1 MTLPGLGP
9 SPYRSYEQLRLFL
22 IATVIFL
29 LTCVISY
36 TVWDIYREYQNTIR
50 SVEAQSQSYAQA
62 LKEHAERTLSEL
74 DFILQSIADQTA
86 QSGQLSR
93 LSRERLNEILR
104 RQHSRVSRHVSLAI
118 IDASGR
124 MLASTLSDHGPL
136 PMAED
141 RPFFQHHRATPSDQS
156 LVSPP
161 FISRLSGTWRF
172 ALTRRLSDRS
182 GTFAGVLVAAIDLT
196 YFEQLY
202 KSLATD
208 RNSRF
213 SLATLDGDY
222 LVLVP
227 GAEEIYRSGKKTAPF
242 FRKLTAT
249 IPAHTYHNRRSN
261 IAKEYR
267 IVSYHR
273 LDYYPVVAIMSFG
286 RDQSLADWRVTV
298 IRDTVIISVFSLAV
312 ILLVNTVLRQF
323 RLFDQRVQERTT
335 QLQLANAFLESEVQE
350 RLQAEQQLFE
360 HQKKINRMASELSLS
375 EDHER
380 DRIAGELHDQVGQR
394 LILCKIKLAQLA
406 EQASDNNTY
415 QGVLE
420 IDRLVEQSLQDI
432 RGLTFQ
438 LRPPILANAGLRPAL
453 EWLGQE
459 LQRDYGLEV
468 RFDFYEPVTASR
480 LLKYEIR
487 STLFQMAR
495 ELLLNVAKHA
505 GVSLAWVSFQKS
517 EDLLLLRITDNGKG
531 FVTSLATPT
540 PGRKGGFGLFNLKN
554 KLEYLGGTLTVD
566 TAPGNGTC
574 ITITLPIRP
583 EMLEGADETKD
594 TAGG

>member
-22 IATVIFL
+22 IAAVVFL

-36 TVWDIYREYQNTIR
+36 TVWGIYREYQNTIH
-50 SVEAQSQSYAQA
+50 SVEAQSQSYALA

-86 QSGQLSR
+86 QSGHLSR

-118 IDASGR
+118 VDASGR
-124 MLASTLSDHGPL
+124 MLASTLRDHDPL
-136 PMAED
+136 PMIED
-141 RPFFQHHRATPSDQS
+141 RQFFQHHRANPSDQS
-156 LVSPP
+156 LISPP
-161 FISRLSGTWRF
+161 FISRLSDTWRF

-213 SLATLDGDY
+213 SLATLAGDY

-227 GAEEIYRSGKKTAPF
+227 GAEEVYRSGKKTAPF

-286 RDQSLADWRVTV
+286 RDQALADLRATA

-312 ILLVNTVLRQF
+312 ILLVATVLRQF
-323 RLFDQRVQERTT
+323 RLLDQRVHERTT

-350 RLQAEQQLFE
+350 RLQAEQRLFE
-360 HQKKINRMASELSLS
+360 QQKKINRMASELSLS

-406 EQASDNNTY
+406 EQASGNDAC

-420 IDRLVEQSLQDI
+420 IDQLVEQSLQDI
-432 RGLTFQ
+432 RSLTFQ

-468 RFDFYEPVTASR
+468 RFDFYEPATTSK

-540 PGRKGGFGLFNLKN
+540 PDRKGGFGLFNLKN
-554 KLEYLGGTLTVD
+554 KLEYLGGTLTMD

-574 ITITLPIRP
+574 ITITLPLRP